1 MPSFL
6 TFVNTQSG
14 NWHLFE
20 LWRLILSVSSALLPL
35 LFHSSFIFRLRLES
49 AFLQEDVMP
58 FNAKSFLR
66 TTIQPLGMLLFII
79 IFFELAI
86 VSRSFSVDRIG
97 KLWRESTRMN
107 RYEHTCEFI
116 FPIRIQGFGVFTC
129 LFCISSVRSSILW
142 ILIFRYVGNEELL
155 YSPFALFIPQYPISS
170 LRITIL
176 TPASIM
182 ILKTPKTCFCI
193 CHPSPPSFKKMI
205 VLDWWWW
212 TE

>member
-1 MPSFL
+1 MQNLF
-6 TFVNTQSG
+6 SG
-14 NWHLFE
+14 PPHSHLGCCY
-20 LWRLILSVSSALLPL
+20 LL
-35 LFHSSFIFRLRLES
+35 LF
-49 AFLQEDVMP
+49 FLSWP
-58 FNAKSFLR
+58 LFLDLFQQ
-66 TTIQPLGMLLFII
+66 TGLGNY
-79 IFFELAI
+79 E
-86 VSRSFSVDRIG
+86 
-97 KLWRESTRMN
+97 ESTRMN

-193 CHPSPPSFKKMI
+193 CHPSRPSFKKMI